1 MEQIA
6 EFLNYLKGVRR
17 ASPETVTAYTTDLE
31 QFRAF
36 WLEAGRPRVE
46 PGLFRAY
53 LGHLWRQ
60 EYARRSIA
68 RKLAAL
74 RSYYK
79 YLLRTG
85 AVTESPLRGVGTPKI
100 ERRLPNF
107 LTQEEALK
115 ILALPK
121 AETPAGSRDLAIL
134 ELLYASGLRI
144 AEVHGLDV
152 ADVDPE
158 AGHCRVLGKGRRE
171 RLVPVG
177 RPALATL
184 QRYLSSGR
192 PALARSPQSAL
203 FLNRR
208 GGRLSIRGLRRI
220 IERYLRAVRPGATPH
235 TLRHTFATHLL
246 EGGADLRSVQ
256 EMLGHRSLS
265 STQVYT
271 HVTGQRLREIHRR
284 FHPRG

>member
-1 MEQIA
+1 MEHLDD
-6 EFLNYLKGVRR
+6 FLAYLRAVRR
-17 ASPETVTAYTTDLE
+17 ASPETITAYAADLT
-31 QFRAF
+31 QFKVF
-36 WLEAGRPRVE
+36 WQTAGSPSADG
-46 PGLFRAY
+46 GLFRTY
-53 LGHLWRQ
+53 LGYLWQ
-60 EYARRSIA
+60 KGYSRRTIA

-79 YLLRTG
+79 YLVRTG
-85 AVTESPLRGVGTPKI
+85 VLQDSPLRGVGTPKL

-107 LTQEEALK
+107 LTPEEAREL
-115 ILALPK
+115 LTLPK
-121 AETPAGSRDLAIL
+121 VETPAGARDLAIL

-144 AEVHGLDV
+144 AELQGLDV
-152 ADVDPE
+152 ADVE
-158 AGHCRVLGKGRRE
+158 AETGYCRVLGKGRRE

-177 RPALATL
+177 RPALSAL
-184 QRYLSSGR
+184 QRYLATGR
-192 PALARSPQSAL
+192 PRLLRTPVPAL
-203 FLNRR
+203 FLNQR

-220 IERYLRAVRPGATPH
+220 IEGYLRAVRPGATPH

-246 EGGADLRSVQ
+246 DGGADLRSVQ

-271 HVTGQRLREIHRR
+271 HVTGERLKEIHRR

>member
-1 MEQIA
+1 MEQIE
-6 EFLNYLKGVRR
+6 EFLGYMKAVRR
-17 ASPETVTAYTTDLE
+17 ASPETVTAYRTDLE

-36 WLEAGRPRVE
+36 WLQAGSPGVE
-46 PGLFRAY
+46 PGLFRSY
-53 LGHLWRQ
+53 LGHLWRR

-68 RKLAAL
+68 RKLAAI

-79 YLLRTG
+79 YLVRTG
-85 AVTESPLRGVGTPKI
+85 AVQESPVRGVGTPKL

-107 LTQEEALK
+107 LTLPEIREM
-115 ILALPK
+115 LALPK
-121 AETPAGSRDLAIL
+121 AETTAGARDLAIL
-134 ELLYASGLRI
+134 ELLYAAGLRI

-152 ADVDPE
+152 GDVDRE
-158 AGHCRVLGKGRRE
+158 NGHCRVLGKGNRE

-177 RPALATL
+177 RPALLAL
-184 QRYLSSGR
+184 ERYLVGSR
-192 PALARSPQSAL
+192 PALLRSAQSAL

-208 GGRLSIRGLRRI
+208 GERLSIRGLRRV

-271 HVTGQRLREIHRR
+271 HVTSERLRDIHRR